1 MDQLQE
7 ARKTIDRVDR
17 EMAALFEERMHA
29 VEQVAAY
36 KKEHSLPV
44 FDEEREKQVI
54 ATNAA
59 RITDASCRDDY
70 VAFLHAMMD
79 ISKQRQKRL
88 LFSET
93 AAYQGVEGAYSH
105 IALTRLFP
113 DAQKRSYDTWDEVFR
128 AVSDGAAAR
137 GVVPFE
143 NSYTGEVGE
152 VLDLL
157 YRYDLHITAI
167 YDLKISH
174 CLLGVRGAKL
184 SDIQT
189 VYSHPQALGQCKKWL
204 EGRGFTQV
212 PCLNTAV
219 AAKQVGEAQNKTWA
233 AIASRE
239 TAPLYNLDILA
250 DQLSTSS
257 ENTTRFI
264 VIEKEQGQGGNRF
277 NLLFTL
283 DHKTG
288 SLASVMAV
296 IARHGFNME
305 CIRSQPL
312 KNLPWQYYF
321 YVELCGDAGS
331 GQAQALLSELQT
343 CCLKLKLLGR
353 YHKETTGGENDETE
367 RYA

>member
-1 MDQLQE
+1 MDKLAE
-7 ARKTIDRVDR
+7 ARAKIDRIDR
-17 EMAALFEERMHA
+17 EMASLFEERMKA

-36 KKEHSLPV
+36 KQEHDLPV
-44 FDEEREKQVI
+44 FDEARERQVVEKNC
-54 ATNAA
+54 AYL
-59 RITDASCRDDY
+59 TDASCREDY
-70 VAFLHAMMD
+70 VAFIQDVMD
-79 ISKQRQKRL
+79 ISRRRQKRL
-88 LFSET
+88 LFAET

-105 IALTRLFP
+105 IALSRLFP
-113 DAQKRSYDTWDEVFR
+113 DARKRSFATWDDVFR
-128 AVSDGAAAR
+128 AVSEGDCTR

-184 SDIQT
+184 SDIKT
-189 VYSHPQALGQCKKWL
+189 VTSHPQALSQCRKWL
-204 EGRGFTQV
+204 DGRNFTQI

-219 AAKQVGEAQNKTWA
+219 AAQGVSEAGDPSRA
-233 AIASRE
+233 AIASKE
-239 TAPLYNLDILA
+239 TAALYGLDILVEG
-250 DQLSTSS
+250 LSTSA

-264 VIEKEQGQGGNRF
+264 VIEKGESKGGNRF

-288 SLASVMAV
+288 SLAAVMEI
-296 IARHGFNME
+296 IAKHGFNME

-312 KNLPWQYYF
+312 HNLPWQYYF
-321 YVELCGDAGS
+321 YVELCGDADS
-331 GQAQALLSELQT
+331 KEAELLLREMKEN
-343 CCLKLKLLGR
+343 CRECKLLGR
-353 YHKETTGGENDETE
+353 YTKES
-367 RYA
+367 